1 MNWDPEVEAGLREA
15 SAMKRE
21 ALEQA
26 LRVARRLV
34 AEGLKAGEI
43 AQRVGK
49 SAAWMSA
56 NRHRLG

>member
-34 AEGLKAGEI
+34 AEGLTPSEI
-43 AQRVGK
+43 AQRVRR
-49 SAAWMSA
+49 SPSWVRM